1 MHASILRYFSAVAEL
16 GTIREASRRLHV
28 SASAINR
35 QILNLEELIG
45 EPVFERRRT
54 GMHLTEAGEI
64 VLRHCRST
72 LQDFARMRS
81 EIDARRGRIIGTV
94 RILTL
99 DSMTVQFLPQA
110 LARFHAAHPLVEMHV
125 RSADPGATI
134 GEVSRGKANIGFGF
148 HDTRKAGALVVKRIR
163 TPLQVLMHPEHPL
176 AREPMVT
183 LDECKGHSLIY
194 QYHSTAVDSILGQE
208 VQALRERSS
217 PVVTSNT
224 LALTKSLILSGVGI
238 ALYTA
243 VGFLDEITEGRIV
256 AVPVDDA
263 RLSSLEM
270 ALVVPKNRL
279 STVAAATLTSH
290 LQGELGRF
298 SQRLDRV
305 HSKGPPFAA
314 ETPVLSRHRDRPHAR
329 ISGPRADRRDG
340 AGGVLETPG
349 GVGEADMR
357 WARARDRP
365 SCRGRH
371 L

>member
-1 MHASILRYFSAVAEL
+1 MHAAILRYFTTVAEL

-28 SASAINR
+28 SASAVNR

-54 GMHLTEAGEI
+54 GMQLTEAGEI
-64 VLRHCRST
+64 VFRHCRGT

-81 EIDARRGRIIGTV
+81 EIDARRGRITGTV

-134 GEVSRGKANIGFGF
+134 GDVSRGEADIGFGF
-148 HDTRKAGALVVKRIR
+148 YDTGRAGASVVERIR

-176 AREPMVT
+176 ARKSKVT
-183 LDECKGHSLIY
+183 LDQCEGHSLIY
-194 QYHSTAVDSILGQE
+194 QYHSTAVDSILGE
-208 VQALRERSS
+208 DVQGFRERTS

-224 LALTKSLILSGVGI
+224 LALTKSFILTGMGI
-238 ALYTA
+238 ALFTA

-263 RLSSLEM
+263 CLSSLEI
-270 ALVVPKNRL
+270 ALVVPKNRV
-279 STVAAATLTSH
+279 STVAATTLTSH
-290 LQGELGRF
+290 LKMELRQF
-298 SQRLDRV
+298 SQRLDRA
-305 HSKGPPFAA
+305 HSKGAA
-314 ETPVLSRHRDRPHAR
+314 
-329 ISGPRADRRDG
+329 I
-340 AGGVLETPG
+340 
-349 GVGEADMR
+349 
-357 WARARDRP
+357 
-365 SCRGRH
+365 RG
-371 L
+371 

>member
-1 MHASILRYFSAVAEL
+1 MHAPILRYFTTVAEL

-35 QILNLEELIG
+35 QILNLEERIG

-54 GMHLTEAGEI
+54 GMHLTEAGQI
-64 VLRHCRST
+64 VLRHCRGT

-81 EIDARRGRIIGTV
+81 EIDARHGRITGTV
-94 RILTL
+94 TILTL

-134 GEVSRGKANIGFGF
+134 GDVSRGEADIGFGF
-148 HDTRKAGALVVKRIR
+148 HDTSKAGALVVERIR

-176 AREPMVT
+176 AQESIVT
-183 LDECKGHSLIY
+183 LGECEGHSLIY
-194 QYHSTAVDSILGQE
+194 QYHSMAVDSILGQD

-224 LALTKSLILSGVGI
+224 LALTKSLILTGMGI
-238 ALYTA
+238 AFYTA

-279 STVAAATLTSH
+279 GTIAGVALTSH
-290 LQGELGRF
+290 LQEELRRF

-305 HSKGPPFAA
+305 HPQDAA
-314 ETPVLSRHRDRPHAR
+314 
-329 ISGPRADRRDG
+329 I
-340 AGGVLETPG
+340 
-349 GVGEADMR
+349 
-357 WARARDRP
+357 
-365 SCRGRH
+365 RG
-371 L
+371 